1 MAQFW
6 DSVVQWFNTALV
18 PFLRDP
24 FGIVIQWFNGLL
36 HNWGLAP
43 DLTQLISFAVGAFI
57 LVAFSLFFC
66 LLLIWAERKIG
77 GRVQDRLG
85 PNRVG
90 PFGIVQAVADML
102 KIFTKEYVTPDG
114 VDKVIYNLAPIF
126 SVAAVIMI
134 WAVVPFTI
142 TFYGADLNVGI
153 LFIVAVGGL
162 ATMGIV
168 MAGWGSNNKFALLG
182 AFRAVAQLISYE
194 VPMVISLL
202 VPVMLAGSM
211 KLNEIVK
218 AQEPWFIITA
228 PIAAVIFFISSIAE
242 NGRAPFDLLEAE
254 SEIVA
259 GFNVEY
265 SGLKFGF
272 FFVGDFL
279 HAFTIAIL
287 FSVIF
292 LGGWR
297 GPFADQIP
305 ILGLVY
311 LLIKTAVMYF
321 LGLLIRFSLPRFRI
335 DQMMNINWKMLT
347 PIALGAVIVTAM
359 VDKGVANLLVNN
371 TTLAAFT
378 PTVKVIIRTVALL
391 VANGLLFWVASDLM
405 GPTPM
410 RRQRPVAFEPRPI
423 ARPEPPQAPSP
434 APTEGDT
441 A

>member
-1 MAQFW
+1 MPIFW
-6 DSVVQWFNTALV
+6 S
-18 PFLRDP
+18 DP
-24 FGIVIQWFNGLL
+24 FGAATQWFNGLL
-36 HNWGLAP
+36 RSWGLAP
-43 DLTQLISFAVGAFI
+43 DLVRLISYAVGAFI

-90 PFGIVQAVADML
+90 PFGIIQAVADML

-134 WAVVPFTI
+134 WAVIPFTI

-218 AQEPWFIITA
+218 AQEPWFILTA
-228 PIAAVIFFISSIAE
+228 PVAALIFFISSIAE

-279 HAFTIAIL
+279 HAFTNALL
-287 FSVIF
+287 FSVVF
-292 LGGWR
+292 LGGWT
-297 GPFADQIP
+297 GPGADTYP
-305 ILGLVY
+305 ILGFVFLMV
-311 LLIKTAVMYF
+311 KTSLMYF
-321 LGLLIRFSLPRFRI
+321 LGLLVRFSLPRFRI

-347 PIALGAVIVTAM
+347 PIALGAFIVPAII
-359 VDKGVANLLVNN
+359 DKGMANLMLN
-371 TTLAAFT
+371 
-378 PTVKVIIRTVALL
+378 
-391 VANGLLFWVASDLM
+391 
-405 GPTPM
+405 
-410 RRQRPVAFEPRPI
+410 
-423 ARPEPPQAPSP
+423 PSL
-434 APTEGDT
+434 
-441 A
+441 